1 MYIIVDAA
9 LLSRGCHELACKPA
23 CTHTHTHTHTHT
35 CVQTHTRTHT
45 RTHTHTH
52 THIHTR
58 RVHAHVA
65 HQEHKQDK
73 GGAAALADQRTT
85 SRLNLPNGSLGAEG
99 HSRPPFL
106 PAVLEAQYKERERE
120 LAVSDPVRM
129 RAMLPHEL
137 PKKVQVL
144 AAEAFIKGST
154 IPAALADRSLAA
166 EAPASRSRDAAAQ

>member
-1 MYIIVDAA
+1 
-9 LLSRGCHELACKPA
+9 
-23 CTHTHTHTHTHT
+23 
-35 CVQTHTRTHT
+35 
-45 RTHTHTH
+45 
-52 THIHTR
+52 
-58 RVHAHVA
+58 
-65 HQEHKQDK
+65 
-73 GGAAALADQRTT
+73 LADQRTT

-166 EAPASRSRDAAAQ
+166 EAQASRSRDAAAQ